1 MIYSIKARFIKGKMN
16 KFYQKLTD
24 GTIKNQKPD
33 GQEIINSMKRAKI
46 TGPDLI
52 QWSEMCFCSPPLK
65 HERETVYNNFLTD
78 FGTGNTCCE
87 TDSCDSYHQAT
98 YFSLSFIQDFYPLQK
113 TVNSFN
119 VGNGTR
125 TPFELNSLSTSL
137 KAVPIYI
144 FSQSIIC

>member
-78 FGTGNTCCE
+78 FDTEIIDDYIEFDGE
-87 TDSCDSYHQAT
+87 
-98 YFSLSFIQDFYPLQK
+98 SFFDFLTKQFGK
-113 TVNSFN
+113 
-119 VGNGTR
+119 
-125 TPFELNSLSTSL
+125 
-137 KAVPIYI
+137 
-144 FSQSIIC
+144 